1 MPENKEETE
10 TLVHGEDILSETTGL
25 PAKDEAT
32 EEVEVV
38 SLDAEE
44 LKPKPAEKRA
54 PRGIETFTVCRQS
67 DEGGISGT
75 GVVIEGVLFATGQ
88 VVLHWLSPSP
98 LGSISIFA
106 SMDDFKKI
114 HATPHKDNKTIIT
127 WSDGRQDSW

>member
-1 MPENKEETE
+1 MSENKEEPE
-10 TLVHGEDILSETTGL
+10 ILVHGDNDLPEPPELSD
-25 PAKDEAT
+25 KDEVA
-32 EEVEVV
+32 EEVEV
-38 SLDAEE
+38 SIDAED

-54 PRGIETFTVCRQS
+54 PRGIETFTVCRQN

-98 LGSISIFA
+98 IGSISIFA
-106 SMDDFKKI
+106 SIDDFKKI
-114 HATPHKDNKTIIT
+114 HAAPHKENKTIIT

>member
-1 MPENKEETE
+1 MSENKEETE
-10 TLVHGEDILSETTGL
+10 ILVHGDNDLPEPPELSD
-25 PAKDEAT
+25 KDEVT
-32 EEVEVV
+32 EEVEV
-38 SLDAEE
+38 SIDAED

-54 PRGIETFTVCRQS
+54 PRGIETFTVCRQN

-98 LGSISIFA
+98 IGSISIFA
-106 SMDDFKKI
+106 SIDDFKKI
-114 HATPHKDNKTIIT
+114 HAAPHKENKTIIT

>member
-1 MPENKEETE
+1 MPDTKEETE
-10 TLVHGEDILSETTGL
+10 ILVQGDDELLEATDL
-25 PAKDEAT
+25 PDKDEPT
-32 EEVEVV
+32 EEVEV
-38 SLDAEE
+38 SIDAED

-54 PRGIETFTVCRQS
+54 PRGIETFTVCRQN

-114 HATPHKDNKTIIT
+114 HAAPHKDNKTIIT

>member
-1 MPENKEETE
+1 MSENKEEPE
-10 TLVHGEDILSETTGL
+10 ILVHGGNEL
-25 PAKDEAT
+25 PELPDKDEVT
-32 EEVEVV
+32 EEVEV
-38 SLDAEE
+38 SIDAED

-54 PRGIETFTVCRQS
+54 PRGIETFTVCRQN

-88 VVLHWLSPSP
+88 VVLHWLSPAP

-106 SMDDFKKI
+106 SIDDFKKI
-114 HATPHKDNKTIIT
+114 HAAPHKENKTIIT

>member
-1 MPENKEETE
+1 MSENKEEPE
-10 TLVHGEDILSETTGL
+10 ILVHGDNDLPEPPELSD
-25 PAKDEAT
+25 KDEVT
-32 EEVEVV
+32 EEVEV
-38 SLDAEE
+38 SIDAED

-54 PRGIETFTVCRQS
+54 PRGIETFTVCRQN

-98 LGSISIFA
+98 IGSISIFA
-106 SMDDFKKI
+106 SIDDFKKI
-114 HATPHKDNKTIIT
+114 HAAPHKENKTIIT